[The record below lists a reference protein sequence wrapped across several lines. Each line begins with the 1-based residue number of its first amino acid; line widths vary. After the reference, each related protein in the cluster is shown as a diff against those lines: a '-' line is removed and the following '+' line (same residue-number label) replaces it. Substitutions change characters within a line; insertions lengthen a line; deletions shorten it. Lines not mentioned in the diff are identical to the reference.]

1 MSENKTTLATAM
13 NHCGFSMIPV
23 ARLEEL
29 ASIAQEVRGLSG
41 ALVECGVWNGG
52 SAALLASAA
61 HQPRRHVWL
70 FDSWS
75 GLPHPSYED
84 GEQARSKYESRD
96 GKLCVGD
103 IRQPAIA
110 FAAAGVL
117 DNVLHLRRG
126 WFEDTLDKAS
136 SEIGDIAIL
145 HIDADWYASVKKCL
159 QALYPLVVSGGLV
172 ILDDYGHWQGC
183 RQAVDDYFA
192 DKGLTLRGIDYTSR
206 YFFKGDA

>member
-1 MSENKTTLATAM
+1 M
-13 NHCGFSMIPV
+13 NASTRSVAHKMKNGGFSMIPV
-23 ARLEEL
+23 SRLVSL
-29 ASIAQEVRGLSG
+29 SGVAGQVAGLSG
-41 ALVECGVWNGG
+41 ALVECGAWNGG
-52 SAALLASAA
+52 SAAVLASAA
-61 HQPRRHVWL
+61 YRSGRHVWL
-70 FDSWS
+70 FDSWD
-75 GLPHPSYED
+75 GLPQPGERDS
-84 GEQARSKYESRD
+84 EQAHAKYESRD

-103 IRQPAIA
+103 MSKPARA
-110 FAAAGVL
+110 FAEAGIT

-126 WFEDTLDKAS
+126 WFEDTLDKAA
-136 SEIGDIAIL
+136 SEIGGIAIL

>member
-1 MSENKTTLATAM
+1 MTLAQTMKA
-13 NHCGFSMIPV
+13 NRFSMIPV
-23 ARLEEL
+23 ARLEAL
-29 ASIAQEVRGLSG
+29 AIIAQPRAALDG
-41 ALVECGVWNGG
+41 ALVECGAWNGG
-52 SAALLASAA
+52 SAAILASAA
-61 HQPRRHVWL
+61 YRPGRNVWL

-75 GLPHPSYED
+75 GLPQPSYKD

-103 IRQPAIA
+103 IRQPAMA
-110 FAAAGVL
+110 FAAADVL

-126 WFEDTLDKAS
+126 WFEDTLDKAA
-136 SEIGDIAIL
+136 SEIGGIAIL

-183 RQAVDDYFA
+183 RQAVDEYFA

-206 YFFKGDA
+206 YFLKGDA